1 MGAFETF
8 VNANLGIRKPL
19 ILDLGHPSGSS
30 KAAGV
35 VGSQYIDSDN
45 NFLYE
50 KTGENNSEDWSF
62 VRRLGEAASSSLGS
76 ELGALS
82 GELVSQIQNSSGV
95 LSSKIISSSGVLSS
109 EVESVSENLFL
120 TGQSVEEAILL
131 TGQSSAAF
139 TAYEVSALSDN
150 VFLTGQSLE
159 QVILA
164 TGQSSASFTESQI
177 STLSESL
184 SSTGENLSKTIVQ
197 VENKISNVSSSTF
210 STSEALESGI
220 SNVYFTY
227 TGIGASGYSITPQ
240 VVVSL
245 RSPSLPSFIYAYSTH
260 SVDSE
265 GFNVAFSDD
274 ITDSNLVLDILV
286 NGAPASATSVQW
298 FESSGDYL
306 VAREEAFTGSSPAV
320 HLWETG
326 ANNTIIPRES
336 GYSSLSESSQYFEET
351 GEYITIT

>member
-19 ILDLGHPSGSS
+19 ILDLGHPTGSA
-30 KAAGV
+30 KAAGII
-35 VGSQYIDSDN
+35 GSQYIDSDN

-62 VRRLGEAASSSLGS
+62 VRRLGEAASSSLSS
-76 ELGALS
+76 ELNVLS
-82 GELVSQIQNSSGV
+82 GDLVSQIQNSSGV
-95 LSSKIISSSGVLSS
+95 LSSEIISSSGVLSS
-109 EVESVSENLFL
+109 VVESVSESL
-120 TGQSVEEAILL
+120 
-131 TGQSSAAF
+131 
-139 TAYEVSALSDN
+139 
-150 VFLTGQSLE
+150 FLTGQSLE

-210 STSEALESGI
+210 STSEGLESGI

-274 ITDSNLVLDILV
+274 ITDSDLVLDILV